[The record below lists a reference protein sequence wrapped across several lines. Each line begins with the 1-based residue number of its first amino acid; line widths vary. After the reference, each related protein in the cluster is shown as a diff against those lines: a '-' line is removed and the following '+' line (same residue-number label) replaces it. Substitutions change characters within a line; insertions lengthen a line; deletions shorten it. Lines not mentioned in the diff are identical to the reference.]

1 MNSSETTRDIIIQN
15 WGEKI
20 EKKIEKKMVLV
31 KFVGKT
37 NTHKKT
43 CLLVGDKFLAL
54 LSGVKIV

>member
-1 MNSSETTRDIIIQN
+1 
-15 WGEKI
+15 
-20 EKKIEKKMVLV
+20 MVLV